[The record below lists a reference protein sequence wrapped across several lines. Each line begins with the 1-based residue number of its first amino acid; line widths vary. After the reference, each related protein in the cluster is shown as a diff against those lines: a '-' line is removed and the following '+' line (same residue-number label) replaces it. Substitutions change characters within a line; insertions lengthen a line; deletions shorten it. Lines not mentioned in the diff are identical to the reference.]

1 MADLVDDI
9 SQIKAVIERQFAA
22 LSWSRGKTGDW
33 QAFAGDFCDEA
44 KLFPAVRPLKPQSV
58 EAFLTRMKNL
68 SSSELHS
75 LCETALKTDIKV
87 FGNVAI
93 AAVLCGMTENETK
106 NSQTL
111 EMLLLVKD
119 NGAWRIAAQAWDKAD
134 ELSLIGNSLFDANR
148 SA

>member
-1 MADLVDDI
+1 
-9 SQIKAVIERQFAA
+9 
-22 LSWSRGKTGDW
+22 
-33 QAFAGDFCDEA
+33 
-44 KLFPAVRPLKPQSV
+44 V

-68 SSSELHS
+68 ASSELHS
-75 LCETALKTDIKV
+75 LCATALKTDIKV

-93 AAVLCGMTENETK
+93 ATALCGMTENETK

-134 ELSLIGNSLFDANR
+134 EFSLIGNSLFDANR